1 MGQKNNV
8 MCSYLSI
15 PAVFADFVNGS
26 IHNGKKV
33 VHPEQLSTNE
43 TIYYQKE
50 NPRPSETHRTKY
62 IERQRDTLKTICNNN
77 RYIIIG
83 IEAQDKV
90 NYTMPLRCM
99 EYDIIEYKKQ
109 LKELG
114 RSRKKK
120 LTDTEYLSGIARN
133 EKLNPV
139 TTIVFYHGED
149 LYDGC
154 INLHDMLELNEGNKA
169 YKHFIA
175 DYHINLV
182 KVEDLDETLFQTGLH
197 ELIGFLKHRN
207 DKQGL
212 INFMEQNKERIEN
225 MDEETLDTVNIMLNI
240 PASITKQKDNLKEE
254 DHNLCKALKEWL
266 ADERSAGIAEGK
278 KEGWN
283 SGRKEGEKRF
293 ASLTA
298 ALIAANRLNDLAR
311 STYDE
316 SFRDILYQ
324 EYAL

>member
-26 IHNGKKV
+26 IHNGKKIV
-33 VHPEQLSTNE
+33 QPDQLATVG
-43 TIYYQKE
+43 TVYYQKE
-50 NPRPSETHRTKY
+50 NPRPSESHEAKY

-77 RYIIIG
+77 RYFIIG

-99 EYDIIEYKKQ
+99 EYDVLEYKRQ
-109 LKELG
+109 LKELDKH
-114 RSRKKK
+114 REKK
-120 LTDTEYLSGIARN
+120 LTNAEFLSGIARN

-169 YKHFIA
+169 YIHFIA

-182 KVEDLDETLFQTGLH
+182 KVEDLNETLFQTGLH
-197 ELIGFLKHRN
+197 ELIGFMKRRN

-225 MDEETLDTVNIMLNI
+225 MDEETLDAVSIMLNI
-240 PASITKQKDNLKEE
+240 PASVTKQNDEVKEE
-254 DHNLCKALKEWL
+254 NHNLCKALKEWL
-266 ADERSAGIAEGK
+266 ADERNAGIEEGK
-278 KEGWN
+278 KEGW
-283 SGRKEGEKRF
+283 KEGEKRF
-293 ASLTA
+293 ANLTA
-298 ALIAANRLNDLAR
+298 TLIAANKLSDLIR
-311 STYDE
+311 STHDE
-316 SFRDILYQ
+316 AFRDTLYQ